1 MNLPAI
7 LIDSAVATPSAEALI
22 YRNTRL
28 TYADLAWAVDRCAA
42 TLAARGVRPGDIV
55 AVVAGN
61 HPGFAVGL
69 LGAIRAGAV
78 AAPFNPQFRRRELEM
93 LLSTTAPSAVI
104 VDDERHAVCEEA
116 AEILPR
122 SPVLVV
128 VDEVGELVD
137 PAYGPLSHVP
147 AAEDPA
153 ICQFSTGTTGRPKQV
168 IRTHAQVCAEVE
180 AIQDR
185 LATSADDV
193 ILGSVPL
200 FHAHG
205 LCNCLLAA
213 IRCRGKLILTGG
225 FYARSILNLIESEG
239 VTIWPT
245 VPFMV
250 RILTEMP
257 GPGERP
263 LPSLRIVFSAGA
275 PLDQDVARRFGDR
288 YGIVVR
294 QLYGCTEMGAV
305 AINDDGPLP
314 DTLDSVG
321 RPLGDATI
329 RIFGEDGQPLP
340 TGSHGQ
346 VAMSGSSLADGY
358 TSADDKA
365 MDSFRDGA
373 FFPGD
378 LGELDDEGRLH
389 LRGRTQLFINVGG
402 NKVDPEEV
410 EKVLATHPA
419 VADVAVVRAPHHYY
433 GEVVRAVIVAE
444 EDAEFDEN
452 DLRRHCR
459 ISLADFKVPK
469 EVVLRDR
476 IPRSPLGK
484 LLRKYL
490 EDGDLEG

>member
-1 MNLPAI
+1 VNLPAI
-7 LIDSAVATPSAEALI
+7 LIDTAVTAPAAEALI
-22 YRNTRL
+22 YRNTRM
-28 TYADLAWAVDRCAA
+28 TYAELAWAVDRCAA
-42 TLAARGVRPGDIV
+42 TLVARGVRPGDIV
-55 AVVAGN
+55 AVVTGN
-61 HPGFAVGL
+61 HPGFAVGV
-69 LGAIRAGAV
+69 LGALRAGAV
-78 AAPFNPQFRRRELEM
+78 ASPFNPQFRQRELEM
-93 LLSTTAPSAVI
+93 LLQTTAAVAVV
-104 VDDERHAVCEEA
+104 VDDERRAVCDEA
-116 AEILPR
+116 VEALEHT
-122 SPVLVV
+122 PVFVA
-128 VDEVGELVD
+128 VDDEGAVED
-137 PAYGPLSHVP
+137 PAYGPLVHSP
-147 AAEDPA
+147 SGDDPA

-180 AIQDR
+180 AARER

-193 ILGSVPL
+193 ILGSIPL

-205 LCNCLLAA
+205 LCNCLMAA
-213 IRCRGKLILTGG
+213 IQCQGKLILTGG

-239 VTIWPT
+239 VTLWPT

-257 GPGERP
+257 GPAERS

-275 PLDQDVARRFGDR
+275 PLDEDVAQRFGKR

-294 QLYGCTEMGAV
+294 QLYGCTEAGAV

-321 RPLGDATI
+321 RPLSSADI
-329 RIFGEDGQPLP
+329 SIVGEDGAPLP
-340 TGSHGQ
+340 AGQTGQ
-346 VAMSGSSLADGY
+346 VAMSGPSLANGY
-358 TSADDKA
+358 TSADPKA
-365 MDSFRDGA
+365 MKNFRDGA

-378 LGELDDEGRLH
+378 IGEIDEEGRLR
-389 LRGRTQLFINVGG
+389 LKGRTQLFINVGG

-410 EKVLATHPA
+410 EKVLASHPA

-433 GEVVRAVIVAE
+433 GEVVRAVIVPE
-444 EDAEFDEN
+444 EDEEFDEN
-452 DLRRHCR
+452 DLRRYCR
-459 ISLADFKVPK
+459 AELADFKVPK

-490 EDGDLEG
+490 EDDDLEG